1 MLVSVCIAT
10 AALISRVWMRLI
22 RAWIS
27 RDGMLLSDE
36 RSKSGDRDLDADSS
50 AESDEE
56 LR

>member
-1 MLVSVCIAT
+1 
-10 AALISRVWMRLI
+10 MRLI

-27 RDGMLLSDE
+27 RDGMLLNDE

-50 AESDEE
+50 AESDEG